1 MKLNA
6 VCKVFQAKKKHVTR
20 ALAPHCQWH
29 TIHFSPRSFP
39 RSEDMEAATEGHIQT
54 RTKNKGQH
62 PGQVDITAKVKR
74 RTRAEMEEYKE
85 EQEEKKRAVEH
96 KKNAV
101 IKRIAQ
107 LEGDMASQDKTR
119 GRAHPRYRKGITLHI
134 FYFCCYVLS
143 NITNLTF

>member
-1 MKLNA
+1 
-6 VCKVFQAKKKHVTR
+6 
-20 ALAPHCQWH
+20 
-29 TIHFSPRSFP
+29 
-39 RSEDMEAATEGHIQT
+39 MEATEGRIQT

-119 GRAHPRYRKGITLHI
+119 GRAHPRYRKGTLHI
-134 FYFCCYVLS
+134 FYFLLLRTIQRY
-143 NITNLTF
+143 